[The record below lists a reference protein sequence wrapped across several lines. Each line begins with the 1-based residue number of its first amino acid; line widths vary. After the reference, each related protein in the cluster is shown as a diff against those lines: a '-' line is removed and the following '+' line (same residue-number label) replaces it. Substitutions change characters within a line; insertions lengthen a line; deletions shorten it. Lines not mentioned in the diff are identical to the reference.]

1 MVVIVFPELIVLIN
15 DEGREFCMD
24 EGIEKEFIDNGLV
37 ELDKGTDEEDI
48 GAELLLLL
56 LLMLLGN
63 ELTIGTEVEVVLEF
77 GGAEEGAAGLPFCMF
92 FIISSCCC
100 FIIFSCISCCSFI
113 LLASLAIFSCWALR
127 ASC

>member
-15 DEGREFCMD
+15 DEGGEFCMD

-63 ELTIGTEVEVVLEF
+63 ELAYIDR
-77 GGAEEGAAGLPFCMF
+77 EEE
-92 FIISSCCC
+92 
-100 FIIFSCISCCSFI
+100 
-113 LLASLAIFSCWALR
+113 
-127 ASC
+127 

>member
-63 ELTIGTEVEVVLEF
+63 ELTIVQ
-77 GGAEEGAAGLPFCMF
+77 F
-92 FIISSCCC
+92 FWIQNTK
-100 FIIFSCISCCSFI
+100 
-113 LLASLAIFSCWALR
+113 
-127 ASC
+127 